1 MSFHQSGGK
10 ARLRTSTDTQA
21 LFNVALASL
30 QSGDLSKAQAHFLE
44 VIATAPG
51 NSDALH
57 LLGVTK
63 YLQKDYVDAQRWIS
77 KALAIRKVPSYL
89 INLALT
95 LAAQA
100 QDGAAVDAYQ
110 KAIAL
115 GPQEARV
122 YNNLGNLLKK
132 LKDFSGAESNYRQ
145 AIETNASYALAHKN
159 LAMLLQDAGRIDEA
173 EISLKRALQFNP
185 DSADFLLAYGDM
197 LERLHR
203 LAQAEDAYRQGRH
216 WDSLQYIKRQRA
228 DWDQLDEID
237 AAAMLQVTSAH
248 TGTVSTWSLLGMP
261 GLTPQ
266 AHRLA
271 GKRFALSRWGAELA
285 APETVRRVDADC
297 ARLRIGYLSSD
308 FYDHATMHL
317 LAGVLE
323 LHDPARFDIHLYSY
337 GPVRND
343 AFTGRIA
350 HMPAVFH
357 DISACTNDA
366 AARQI
371 ADDGIHLLVDLKGY
385 TTGARLGITAL
396 RPAPVIVS
404 WLGYPGSLGHPRL
417 ADYIIGDAVVTPV
430 SAAPHYSETLA
441 LLPNCYQ
448 PNDHRRACGARP
460 SRVAAGLPEQG
471 LVFCSFNQT
480 FKFNEEMFAIWCRL
494 LQAIEQSVLW
504 LLKPPLD
511 EAVENL
517 RRFVAARGIDSA
529 RLVFA
534 DRLPQTEHLA
544 RLQLA
549 DLALDTFPCGSHT
562 TGSDALWAGVPMVT
576 RPGMLFAGRV
586 GASLVRAVGLEELVA
601 EDDEAYFQLALSLAR
616 DPVRLAGMRA
626 RLIAQRLS
634 CPLFDTRKFTR
645 DLERLYSAM
654 WLRETSGENRHGQ
667 PLVLDV
673 EG

>member
-10 ARLRTSTDTQA
+10 ARPRPSTDTQA
-21 LFNVALASL
+21 LFNIAFASL
-30 QSGDLSKAQAHFLE
+30 QSGDMSKAEAHFLK
-44 VIATAPG
+44 VVAKAPG

-63 YLQKDYVDAQRWIS
+63 YLQKDYADAQRWIS
-77 KALAIRKVPSYL
+77 KALAIRKVPAYL

-100 QDGAAVDAYQ
+100 QDGAAVDAYR
-110 KAIAL
+110 KAIAF
-115 GPQEARV
+115 GPQEAKV

-132 LKDFSGAESNYRQ
+132 LKDVSGAESNYRQ

-159 LAMLLQDAGRIDEA
+159 LAMLLQDAGRLDEA
-173 EISLKRALQFNP
+173 EMSLKRALQLNP
-185 DSADFLLAYGDM
+185 DSADFLLSYGDM

-203 LAQAEDAYRQGRH
+203 LAEAEDVYGRGGQ
-216 WDSLQYIKRQRA
+216 WDSVQYIKRQRA
-228 DWDQLDEID
+228 DWDQLDAID
-237 AAAMLQVTSAH
+237 AAAMQQVTSVDA
-248 TGTVSTWSLLGMP
+248 GTVSTWSLLGMP
-261 GLTPQ
+261 GLTPE

-285 APETVRRVDADC
+285 APETARRVDANC

-323 LHDPARFDIHLYSY
+323 LHDAAGFDIHLYSY
-337 GPVRND
+337 GPVRD
-343 AFTGRIA
+343 DLFTKRIA
-350 HMPAVFH
+350 HMPAIFH
-357 DISACTNDA
+357 DLSACTNDA

-385 TTGARLGITAL
+385 TTGARPGITAL

-448 PNDHRRACGARP
+448 PNDHRRECGARP
-460 SRVAAGLPEQG
+460 SRAAAGLPEEG
-471 LVFCSFNQT
+471 FVFCSFNQT
-480 FKFNEEMFAIWCRL
+480 FKFNADMFAIWCRL
-494 LQAIEQSVLW
+494 LLAIPRSVLW
-504 LLKPPLD
+504 LLKPPID
-511 EAVENL
+511 EAAENL

-529 RLVFA
+529 HLVFA

-576 RPGMLFAGRV
+576 RPGVLFASRV
-586 GASLVRAVGLEELVA
+586 GASLLRAVGLDELVA
-601 EDDEAYFQLALSLAR
+601 EDDEAYFQLALSLAQ

-634 CPLFDTRKFTR
+634 SPLFDTRKFTR

-654 WLRETSGENRHGQ
+654 WLREASGENHRGE
-667 PLVLDV
+667 PLVLDA

>member
-10 ARLRTSTDTQA
+10 ARPRTPADTQA
-21 LFNVALASL
+21 LFNVAFASL
-30 QSGDLSKAQAHFLE
+30 QNGDLSKAEAHFLK
-44 VIATAPG
+44 VVAKVPG
-51 NSDALH
+51 NSEALH

-63 YLQKDYVDAQRWIS
+63 YLQKDYADAQRWIS
-77 KALAIRKVPSYL
+77 KALVIRKVPAYL

-100 QDGAAVDAYQ
+100 QDGAAVDAYR
-110 KAIAL
+110 KAIAA
-115 GPQEARV
+115 GPQEAKV

-132 LKDFSGAESNYRQ
+132 LKDVSGAESNYRQ
-145 AIETNASYALAHKN
+145 AIETDAGYALAHKN
-159 LAMLLQDAGRIDEA
+159 LAMLLQDAGRFNEA
-173 EISLKRALQFNP
+173 EISLKRALLISP
-185 DSADFLLAYGDM
+185 HSADFLLCYGDM

-203 LAQAEDAYRQGRH
+203 LAEAEDAYRQGGQ
-216 WDSLQYIKRQRA
+216 WDSVQYIKRQRA
-228 DWDQLDEID
+228 SWDQLDEID
-237 AAAMLQVTSAH
+237 AAAMQQVESVHA
-248 TGTVSTWSLLGMP
+248 GTLSTWSLLGMP

-266 AHRLA
+266 THRMA

-285 APETVRRVDADC
+285 APETVRRVDANS
-297 ARLRIGYLSSD
+297 AKLRIGYLSSD

-323 LHDPARFDIHLYSY
+323 LHDTAGFDIHLYSY
-337 GPVRND
+337 GPVRD
-343 AFTGRIA
+343 DPFTERIA
-350 HMPAVFH
+350 RLPAVFH

-366 AARQI
+366 AAKQI
-371 ADDGIHLLVDLKGY
+371 ADDGIHLLMDLKGY

-430 SAAPHYSETLA
+430 STAPHYSETLA

-448 PNDHRRACGARP
+448 PNDHRRACGTRP
-460 SRVAAGLPEQG
+460 SRVAAGLPEEG
-471 LVFCSFNQT
+471 FVFCSFNQT
-480 FKFNEEMFAIWCRL
+480 FKFNAEMFAIWCRL
-494 LQAIEQSVLW
+494 LMAIPQSVLW
-504 LLKPPLD
+504 LLKPPID
-511 EAVENL
+511 EAAGNL
-517 RRFVAARGIDSA
+517 RRFVAARGMDPA

-576 RPGMLFAGRV
+576 RPGVLFAGRV
-586 GASLVRAVGLEELVA
+586 GASLLRAVGLEELVV
-601 EDDEAYFQLALSLAR
+601 EDNEAYLQLALSLAQ
-616 DPVRLAGMRA
+616 DPVRLAGMSA
-626 RLIAQRLS
+626 GLIAQRVS

-654 WLRETSGENRHGQ
+654 WSREASGENHRGE
-667 PLVLDV
+667 PLVLDM